1 MSDIG
6 AITGLAVGVSVVSF
20 VEIFDLAIDIFFFSL
35 KRYFTSRV
43 QHRQQAQVP
52 RGMGRAGGGGGDA
65 GSGGLQGE
73 VAAEVGD
80 NLANNLDV
88 ELQEFGRAT

>member
-6 AITGLAVGVSVVSF
+6 AITGLAVGVSVISF

-35 KRYFTSRV
+35 KRYLSSRM
-43 QHRQQAQVP
+43 QRRQQAQVP
-52 RGMGRAGGGGGDA
+52 REMGRTGGGGGNA
-65 GSGGLQGE
+65 GTGGLQGE

-80 NLANNLDV
+80 ELANNLDV